1 VYLLPVI
8 LVLLHL
14 VVDLLGVACSG
25 DLLDNAAHECNTG
38 GEVMWVLL
46 VLTLLSTAVATA
58 LLLWA
63 QAAFLLRRVSRSR
76 DA

>member
-1 VYLLPVI
+1 
-8 LVLLHL
+8 
-14 VVDLLGVACSG
+14 
-25 DLLDNAAHECNTG
+25 
-38 GEVMWVLL
+38 MWVLL

-63 QAAFLLRRVSRSR
+63 LAAFLLRRVSRSR